1 MVESYMSSEKT
12 QTGIKIIDQLLEGG
26 IPRGS
31 SVLIR
36 TNPLSD
42 PSTIAIQ
49 LLRNRLRNGDI
60 GIYFVSN
67 KSVASVIDESV
78 SLGMSLA
85 EYKQQ
90 NRLFFIDGYSAL
102 FGLKSEE
109 TYAVDNIYDHA
120 AVIAVVTKALYE
132 CCKKGKVF
140 LIYDS
145 LNTSIDEF
153 GDAIL
158 AEVNN
163 WKKIAVT
170 FNAILCFLYTEWNY
184 GNSISQTVS
193 SLYPTIIDLMALE
206 RIVGNQ
212 AVTVSKKDGAPVK
225 ERIIP
230 IKKSPTGEIKGYIP
244 KILVTG
250 PFHAGKTTIVHTL
263 STRAVSVQRFGT
275 TVALDFGHVDYKGF
289 TLDLFGTVGQ
299 PRFDPILELI
309 GGEALGAILVIDSTK
324 PEELPR
330 AKEMML
336 KAKVHGLPYVVAAN
350 KQDLPNA
357 LSAHEIKARMNIPSN
372 VEVVGT
378 VGSDK
383 ASITSVLDI
392 LLEKVLGGDRYYV
405 DEEFDR

>member
-1 MVESYMSSEKT
+1 LIDSYLSSEKT
-12 QTGIKIIDQLLEGG
+12 QTGIRIIDQLLEGG
-26 IPRGS
+26 IPSGS

-36 TNPLSD
+36 TNPLFD
-42 PSTIAIQ
+42 PFPVAIQ
-49 LLRNRLRNGDI
+49 LLLNQLKKGDI
-60 GIYFVSN
+60 GLYFVSN
-67 KSVASVIDESV
+67 KSAASVIDESV
-78 SLGMSLA
+78 ALGTSLA

-109 TYAVDNIYDHA
+109 AYAIDNIYDPN
-120 AVIAVVTKALYE
+120 AVFSVITKALYE

-153 GDAIL
+153 GDAVL
-158 AEVNN
+158 SEVNN
-163 WKKIAVT
+163 WQKIAT
-170 FNAILCFLYTEWNY
+170 AYNAILCFLYTEWNY
-184 GNSISQTVS
+184 ENTISQTVS
-193 SLYPTIIDLMALE
+193 SLYPTIIDLMALQ

-212 AVTVSKKDGAPVK
+212 AITVSKKEGVPVK
-225 ERIIP
+225 EKIIP
-230 IKKSPTGEIKGYIP
+230 IKKSVTGEIKGYIP

-263 STRAVSVQRFGT
+263 SNRAVSVQRFGT

-289 TLDLFGTVGQ
+289 NLDLFGTIGQ
-299 PRFDPILELI
+299 PRFDPILELL

-324 PEELPR
+324 PEEFPR

-357 LSAHEIKARMNIPSN
+357 LSVGEIKAKMNVPSD
-372 VEVVGT
+372 VEVIGT

-383 ASITSVLDI
+383 ASITGALDI
-392 LLEKVLGGDRYYV
+392 LIEKILNGAKYRD
-405 DEEFDR
+405 D

>member
-1 MVESYMSSEKT
+1 MADPYMSNDKMP
-12 QTGIKIIDQLLEGG
+12 TGIRIIDQLLEGG
-26 IPRGS
+26 IQRGS

-42 PSTIAIQ
+42 PSIVAIQ
-49 LLRNRLRNGDI
+49 LLWNRLKDGDI
-60 GIYFVSN
+60 GVYFVSN
-67 KSVASVIDESV
+67 KSAMSVIEESV
-78 SLGMSLA
+78 SSGMSLA

-109 TYAVDNIYDHA
+109 AYAVDNISDHA
-120 AVIAVVTKALYE
+120 EVINAITKALYD

-153 GDAIL
+153 GIAIL
-158 AEVNN
+158 SEVDN
-163 WKKIAVT
+163 WKKIAIT

-184 GNSISQTVS
+184 ENTISQTVS
-193 SLYPTIIDLMALE
+193 NLYPTIIDLMALE

-212 AVTVSKKDGAPVK
+212 AVTVSKKAGVAVK
-225 ERIIP
+225 ENIIP
-230 IKKSPTGEIKGYIP
+230 IKKSVTGEIKGYIP

-263 STRAVSVQRFGT
+263 STRAVSVQRLGT

-357 LSAHEIKARMNIPSN
+357 LSAKEIKARMNIPAD
-372 VEVVGT
+372 VEVIGT
-378 VGSDK
+378 VANDK
-383 ASITSVLDI
+383 ASIIGALDI
-392 LLEKVLGGDRYYV
+392 LLDRILGGG
-405 DEEFDR
+405 

>member
-1 MVESYMSSEKT
+1 MVEAYMSSEKT
-12 QTGIKIIDQLLEGG
+12 QTGITIIDQLLEGG

-42 PSTIAIQ
+42 PTSIAIQ
-49 LLRNRLRNGDI
+49 FLRNRLKNGDI
-60 GIYFVSN
+60 GVYFVSN
-67 KSVASVIDESV
+67 KSAASVIDESA

-109 TYAVDNIYDHA
+109 AYAVDNISDYNS
-120 AVIAVVTKALYE
+120 VCSVVTKALYE
-132 CCKKGKVF
+132 CGKKGNVF

-153 GDAIL
+153 GGAIL
-158 AEVNN
+158 SEVDN

-184 GNSISQTVS
+184 ENTVSQTVS

-212 AVTVSKKDGAPVK
+212 AITVSKKEGVAVK
-225 ERIIP
+225 EKIIP
-230 IKKSPTGEIKGYIP
+230 IKRSLTGEIKGYIP

-250 PFHAGKTTIVHTL
+250 PFQAGKTTIVHTL
-263 STRAVSVQRFGT
+263 STRAVSVQRLGT
-275 TVALDFGHVDYKGF
+275 TVALDFGHVDHKGF
-289 TLDLFGTVGQ
+289 ALDLFGTVGQ
-299 PRFDPILELI
+299 PRFDPILKLL

-324 PEELPR
+324 PEEFPR

-336 KAKVHGLPYVVAAN
+336 KAKVQGLPYVVAAN
-350 KQDLPNA
+350 KQDLPKA
-357 LSAHEIKARMNIPSN
+357 MSTSEIKVKMNVPSD

-378 VGSDK
+378 VGTDK
-383 ASITSVLDI
+383 ASIIGVLDI
-392 LLEKVLGGDRYYV
+392 LIDRILGG
-405 DEEFDR
+405 E

>member
-1 MVESYMSSEKT
+1 MTESYMSSEKT
-12 QTGIKIIDQLLEGG
+12 ETGIKIIDQLLEGG

-31 SVLIR
+31 SVLVR

-42 PSTIAIQ
+42 PSTVAIQ
-49 LLRNRLRNGDI
+49 LLRNRLKNGDI

-78 SLGMSLA
+78 ASGMSLA

-109 TYAVDNIYDHA
+109 EYAVDNTSDYN
-120 AVIAVVTKALYE
+120 AVVNIVTEALYE

-145 LNTSIDEF
+145 LNTSIDQF

-158 AEVNN
+158 GEINN

-170 FNAILCFLYTEWNY
+170 FDAILCFLYTEWNY
-184 GNSISQTVS
+184 ENTISQTVS

-212 AVTVSKKDGAPVK
+212 AITVRKKEGNPVT

-230 IKKSPTGEIKGYIP
+230 IKKSITGEIKGYIP

-263 STRAVSVQRFGT
+263 STRATSVQRLGT

-289 TLDLFGTVGQ
+289 ALDLFGTVGQ
-299 PRFDPILELI
+299 PRFDPILKLL

-324 PEELPR
+324 PEEFPR

-336 KAKVHGLPYVVAAN
+336 KAKVNGLPYVVAAN
-350 KQDLPNA
+350 KQDLPKA
-357 LSAHEIKARMNIPSN
+357 LSAREIKVKMNIPED
-372 VEVVGT
+372 VEVIGT
-378 VGSDK
+378 VGNDK
-383 ASITSVLDI
+383 ASLKGALDI
-392 LLEKVLGGDRYYV
+392 LIEKILGGG
-405 DEEFDR
+405 

>member
-1 MVESYMSSEKT
+1 MVEAYMSNEKT
-12 QTGIKIIDQLLEGG
+12 QTGINIVDQLLDGG

-49 LLRNRLRNGDI
+49 LLRNRLRSGDI
-60 GIYFVSN
+60 GVYFVSN
-67 KSVASVIDESV
+67 KSANAVIDESV

-102 FGLKSEE
+102 FGLNSEE
-109 TYAVDNIYDHA
+109 AYAVDNSYDCNS
-120 AVIAVVTKALYE
+120 VFSVVTKALYE
-132 CCKKGKVF
+132 CGRKGKVF
-140 LIYDS
+140 FIYDS

-153 GDAIL
+153 GGAIL
-158 AEVNN
+158 GEVDN

-184 GNSISQTVS
+184 ENAVSQTVS

-212 AVTVSKKDGAPVK
+212 AITVSKKGGVPVK
-225 ERIIP
+225 EKIIP
-230 IKKSPTGEIKGYIP
+230 IKRSVTGEIKGYIP

-250 PFHAGKTTIVHTL
+250 PFHAGKTTIVHAL

-299 PRFDPILELI
+299 PRFDPILKLL
-309 GGEALGAILVIDSTK
+309 GGEALGAILVVDSTK
-324 PEELPR
+324 PEEFPR

-336 KAKVHGLPYVVAAN
+336 KAKVNGLPYVVAAN
-350 KQDLPNA
+350 KQDLPKA
-357 LSAHEIKARMNIPSN
+357 MSASEIKIKMNIPN
-372 VEVVGT
+372 DVEVIGT
-378 VGSDK
+378 VGNDK
-383 ASITSVLDI
+383 ASSIGVLDSLIEKI
-392 LLEKVLGGDRYYV
+392 LCGD
-405 DEEFDR
+405 

>member
-1 MVESYMSSEKT
+1 MTDPYLSSDKT
-12 QTGIKIIDQLLEGG
+12 STGITIIDQLLEGG

-42 PSTIAIQ
+42 PSAVAIQ
-49 LLRNRLRNGDI
+49 LLWNRLRNGDI
-60 GIYFVSN
+60 GVYFVSN
-67 KSVASVIDESV
+67 KSANSVIEESA
-78 SLGMSLA
+78 SSGMNLA

-109 TYAVDNIYDHA
+109 AYAVEDIYDHA
-120 AVIAVVTKALYE
+120 AVFSAVTKALYE

-153 GDAIL
+153 GSVIL
-158 AEVNN
+158 SEVDN
-163 WKKIAVT
+163 WKKIAIT

-184 GNSISQTVS
+184 ENSISQTVS

-212 AVTVSKKDGAPVK
+212 AVTVSKKEGVSVK
-225 ERIIP
+225 EHIIP
-230 IKKSPTGEIKGYIP
+230 IKKSVTGEIKGYIP

-263 STRAVSVQRFGT
+263 STRAISVQRFGT

-324 PEELPR
+324 PEEFPR

-336 KAKVHGLPYVVAAN
+336 KAKVLGLPYVVAAN

-357 LSAHEIKARMNIPSN
+357 LSTYEIKARMNIPDE
-372 VEVVGT
+372 VEVIGT
-378 VGSDK
+378 VGNDK
-383 ASITSVLDI
+383 ASIIGALDI
-392 LLEKVLGGDRYYV
+392 LIDRILGGG
-405 DEEFDR
+405 

>member
-1 MVESYMSSEKT
+1 MVESYISSEKT
-12 QTGIKIIDQLLEGG
+12 QTGIRIIDQLLEGG
-26 IPRGS
+26 IQRGS

-42 PSTIAIQ
+42 PSAVAIQ
-49 LLRNRLRNGDI
+49 LMRNRLKDGDI

-67 KSVASVIDESV
+67 KSATSVIDESA

-85 EYKQQ
+85 EYKEQ

-109 TYAVDNIYDHA
+109 AYAVDNSSDYN
-120 AVIAVVTKALYE
+120 AVVSVVTKALYE

-158 AEVNN
+158 LEVDN

-170 FNAILCFLYTEWNY
+170 FDAILCFLYTEWNY
-184 GNSISQTVS
+184 ETTVSQTVS
-193 SLYPTIIDLMALE
+193 SLYPIIIDLMALE
-206 RIVGNQ
+206 RIVGSQ
-212 AVTVSKKDGAPVK
+212 AITVSKKGGVPVK
-225 ERIIP
+225 ENIIP
-230 IKKSPTGEIKGYIP
+230 IKKSVTGEITGYIP

-299 PRFDPILELI
+299 PRFDPILELL

-324 PEELPR
+324 PEEFPR

-357 LSAHEIKARMNIPSN
+357 LSTREIKVKMNIPDD
-372 VEVVGT
+372 VEVIGT
-378 VGSDK
+378 VGNDK
-383 ASITSVLDI
+383 ASIIGALDI
-392 LLEKVLGGDRYYV
+392 LIERILGGG
-405 DEEFDR
+405 

>member
-1 MVESYMSSEKT
+1 MTESYMSSEKT
-12 QTGIKIIDQLLEGG
+12 ETGIKIIDQLLEGG

-31 SVLIR
+31 SVLVR

-42 PSTIAIQ
+42 PSTVAIQ
-49 LLRNRLRNGDI
+49 LLRNRLKNGDI

-78 SLGMSLA
+78 ASGMSLA

-109 TYAVDNIYDHA
+109 EYAVDNTSDYN
-120 AVIAVVTKALYE
+120 AVVNIVTEALYE

-145 LNTSIDEF
+145 LNTSIDQF

-158 AEVNN
+158 GEINN

-170 FNAILCFLYTEWNY
+170 FDAILCFLYTEWNY
-184 GNSISQTVS
+184 ENTISQTVS

-212 AVTVSKKDGAPVK
+212 AITVRKKEGNPVT

-230 IKKSPTGEIKGYIP
+230 IKKSITGEIKGYIP

-263 STRAVSVQRFGT
+263 STRATSVQRLGT

-289 TLDLFGTVGQ
+289 ALDLFGTVGQ
-299 PRFDPILELI
+299 PRFDPILKLL

-324 PEELPR
+324 PEEFPR

-336 KAKVHGLPYVVAAN
+336 KAKVNGLPYVVAAN
-350 KQDLPNA
+350 KQDLPKA
-357 LSAHEIKARMNIPSN
+357 LSAREIKVKMNIPED
-372 VEVVGT
+372 VEVIGT
-378 VGSDK
+378 VGNDK
-383 ASITSVLDI
+383 ASLIGALDI
-392 LLEKVLGGDRYYV
+392 LIEKILGGG
-405 DEEFDR
+405 

>member
-1 MVESYMSSEKT
+1 MVESYISSEKT
-12 QTGIKIIDQLLEGG
+12 QTGIRIIDQLLEGG
-26 IPRGS
+26 IQRGS

-42 PSTIAIQ
+42 PSAVAIQ
-49 LLRNRLRNGDI
+49 LMRNRLKDGDI

-67 KSVASVIDESV
+67 KSATSVIDESA

-85 EYKQQ
+85 EYKEQ

-109 TYAVDNIYDHA
+109 AYAVDNSSDYN
-120 AVIAVVTKALYE
+120 AVVSVVTKALYE

-158 AEVNN
+158 REVDN

-170 FNAILCFLYTEWNY
+170 FDAILCFLYTEWNY
-184 GNSISQTVS
+184 ETTVSQTVS
-193 SLYPTIIDLMALE
+193 SLYPIIIDLMALE
-206 RIVGNQ
+206 RIVGSQ
-212 AVTVSKKDGAPVK
+212 AITVSKKGGVPVK
-225 ERIIP
+225 ENIIP
-230 IKKSPTGEIKGYIP
+230 IKKSVTGEITGYIP

-299 PRFDPILELI
+299 PRFDPILELL

-324 PEELPR
+324 PEEFPR

-357 LSAHEIKARMNIPSN
+357 LSTREIKVKMNIPDD
-372 VEVVGT
+372 VEVIGT
-378 VGSDK
+378 VGNDK
-383 ASITSVLDI
+383 ASIIGALDI
-392 LLEKVLGGDRYYV
+392 LIERILGGG
-405 DEEFDR
+405 

>member
-1 MVESYMSSEKT
+1 MAETYLSSEKT
-12 QTGIKIIDQLLEGG
+12 ETGIKIIDQLLEGG
-26 IPRGS
+26 VPRGS

-42 PSTIAIQ
+42 PSTVAIQ
-49 LLRNRLRNGDI
+49 LLRNRLRNGEI
-60 GIYFVSN
+60 GLYFVSN
-67 KSVASVIDESV
+67 KSAASVIDESV
-78 SLGMSLA
+78 ALGMSLA

-109 TYAVDNIYDHA
+109 TYAVENTSDYNSVVD
-120 AVIAVVTKALYE
+120 VVTKALYE

-145 LNTSIDEF
+145 LNTSIDQF

-158 AEVNN
+158 SEVDN
-163 WKKIAVT
+163 WKKIAIT

-184 GNSISQTVS
+184 ENTISQTVS
-193 SLYPTIIDLMALE
+193 SLYPTIIDLIALE

-212 AVTVSKKDGAPVK
+212 AITVRKKEGNPVK

-230 IKKSPTGEIKGYIP
+230 IKKSVTGEIKGYIP

-263 STRAVSVQRFGT
+263 STRATSVQRFGT

-289 TLDLFGTVGQ
+289 ALDLFGTVGQ
-299 PRFDPILELI
+299 PRFDPILKLL

-324 PEELPR
+324 PEEFPR
-330 AKEMML
+330 AKEMMM
-336 KAKVHGLPYVVAAN
+336 KAKVNGLPYVVAAN
-350 KQDLPNA
+350 KQDLPKA
-357 LSAHEIKARMNIPSN
+357 MSTDEIKIKMNIPSD
-372 VEVVGT
+372 VEVIGT
-378 VGSDK
+378 VGDDK
-383 ASITSVLDI
+383 ASIIGVLDI
-392 LLEKVLGGDRYYV
+392 LIEKILGGG
-405 DEEFDR
+405 

>member
-1 MVESYMSSEKT
+1 LVEAYMSSEKM
-12 QTGIKIIDQLLEGG
+12 QTGIKIIDKLLEGG
-26 IPRGS
+26 IPNGS

-42 PSTIAIQ
+42 PSTLAIQ
-49 LLRNRLRNGDI
+49 LLRNRLKEGDI

-67 KSVASVIDESV
+67 KSSASVIDESV
-78 SLGMSLA
+78 TMGMSLL
-85 EYKQQ
+85 EYKQH

-102 FGLKSEE
+102 FGLNSEE
-109 TYAVDNIYDHA
+109 AFAVDNCNDPNEIIH
-120 AVIAVVTKALYE
+120 VVTKALYE
-132 CCKKGKVF
+132 CCKKGRVF

-145 LNTSIDEF
+145 LSTSIDEF

-158 AEVNN
+158 SEIEN
-163 WKKIAVT
+163 WKKIAT
-170 FNAILCFLYTEWNY
+170 TYNAILCFLYTEWNY
-184 GNSISQTVS
+184 ENSISQKVS
-193 SLYPTIIDLMALE
+193 SLFPTIIDLMALE

-212 AVTVSKKDGAPVK
+212 AVTVTKKEGVAVK
-225 ERIIP
+225 ENIIP
-230 IKKSPTGEIKGYIP
+230 IKKSVTGEIKGYIP

-263 STRAVSVQRFGT
+263 STRAVSVQRLGT

-299 PRFDPILELI
+299 PRFDPLLNQL

-324 PEELPR
+324 PEEFPR

-336 KAKVHGLPYVVAAN
+336 KAKVLGLPYVVAAN

-357 LSAHEIKARMNIPSN
+357 LSAAEIKAKMNVPAE
-372 VEVVGT
+372 VEVIGT

-383 ASITSVLDI
+383 ASIIGALDI
-392 LLEKVLGGDRYYV
+392 LIDRILGGG
-405 DEEFDR
+405 